1 MRRERE
7 GRQHA
12 YFPRRGVQT
21 AWADVFKETDAPC
34 IYEFDLKG
42 FFDNVDLK
50 FIEKTCVDHFQMP
63 VEQAEWFTKLN
74 RSLVKL
80 CANPED
86 DAVYEADR
94 RVVKHADGS

>member
-1 MRRERE
+1 MINNLVVWMRRERE

-21 AWADVFKETDAPC
+21 AWAEVFSEKDAPF

-50 FIEKTCVDHFQMP
+50 FIEKTCIDHFQMP
-63 VEQAEWFTKLN
+63 VEQAE
-74 RSLVKL
+74 
-80 CANPED
+80 
-86 DAVYEADR
+86 
-94 RVVKHADGS
+94 

>member
-1 MRRERE
+1 MINNLIVWMRRERE

-21 AWADVFKETDAPC
+21 AWAEVFKEKDAPF

-50 FIEKTCVDHFQMP
+50 FIEKTCIDQFQMP
-63 VEQAEWFTKLN
+63 AEQAE
-74 RSLVKL
+74 
-80 CANPED
+80 
-86 DAVYEADR
+86 
-94 RVVKHADGS
+94 